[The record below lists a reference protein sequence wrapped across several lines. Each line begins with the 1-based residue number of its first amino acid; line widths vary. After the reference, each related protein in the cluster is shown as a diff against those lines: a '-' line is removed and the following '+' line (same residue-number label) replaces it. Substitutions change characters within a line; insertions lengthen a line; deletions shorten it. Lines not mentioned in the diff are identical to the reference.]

1 VKDDSFDIAPNSAA
15 TGKSTERSD
24 AVGSLSHVDRLFDE
38 SLRQRLLALRQD
50 LHRHPELAF
59 EEQRTADRLFDELA
73 LLDPVDLQ
81 RLAGTG
87 VLARLPGTD
96 PDAPVVAL
104 RGDIDALPIQEQTG
118 LAYASK
124 HDGLM
129 HACGHDVHAAWTI
142 GAAHLLSRRPARGDV
157 LILLQPAE
165 ETGRGALA
173 VLETGKLDG
182 LAAIF
187 AAHVDRR
194 FRVGQVVAEAGPLA
208 AAADGFVVELQGRG
222 SHAARPHEG
231 DDPIVGAAA
240 LIGALQMI
248 VSRRLSPGTPGVI
261 SLGIVRAG
269 TAANVIPDTARLE
282 GTIRSLD
289 AETRR
294 RLHTEVERIVHR
306 IAEAYG
312 LQARL
317 ALELGPPPIVN
328 AEPAVGW
335 ARQAV
340 AAVLGEAAL
349 VPLGVYNMGGEDF
362 AYYLERHAGCFL
374 RVGAREDGGEF
385 IAAHTSRFYAA
396 DSSIWVGAAVLA
408 ETARVASANL
418 ADAGR

>member
-1 VKDDSFDIAPNSAA
+1 MKDDNFDIAPNSAA
-15 TGKSTERSD
+15 ASEPSHQPD
-24 AVGSLSHVDRLFDE
+24 AAGLLSQVDRLFDE
-38 SLRQRLLALRQD
+38 PLRQRLLALRQD

-59 EEQRTADRLFDELA
+59 AEQRTADRLHDELA
-73 LLDPVDLQ
+73 LLDPVDLR

-87 VLARLPGTD
+87 VMARLPGTD

-118 LAYASK
+118 LDYSSM
-124 HDGLM
+124 HDGVM

-157 LILLQPAE
+157 LILLQPGE
-165 ETGRGALA
+165 ETGRGAPA

-182 LAAIF
+182 IAAIF

-208 AAADGFVVELQGRG
+208 AAADGLVIELQGRG
-222 SHAARPHEG
+222 CHAARPHEG

-240 LIGALQMI
+240 LIGALQTI
-248 VSRRLSPGTPGVI
+248 VSRRLSPGMPGVI
-261 SLGIVRAG
+261 SIGIVQAG

-289 AETRR
+289 SETRQ

-306 IAEAYG
+306 TAEAYG
-312 LQARL
+312 LKARL
-317 ALELGPPPIVN
+317 TLELGPPPIVN
-328 AEPAVGW
+328 AEPPVGW

-340 AAVLGEAAL
+340 AAILGKAAL
-349 VPLGVYNMGGEDF
+349 VPLGTYNMGGEDF

-374 RVGAREDGGEF
+374 RIGAREDGGEF

-396 DSSIWVGAAVLA
+396 DPSIFVGAAVLA

-418 ADAGR
+418 ADASR